1 MSKYGITEKLTSY
14 MDLLS
19 AIGADDKGGVTRL
32 LYTEEWI
39 KAQETVKDI
48 MVGSGFTTYYD
59 AVGNMYGRIKGGT
72 YADETVMIGSHID
85 TVKSGGKYDG
95 QFGIV
100 TGIVAAEYLFKTEG
114 QPKRS
119 IEVVSVA
126 EEEGSRFPYTFWGV
140 KNLLGLAKAEDVSD
154 IVDSEG
160 IKFVDAMNQA
170 GFDFMPKDFQK
181 RSDIKN
187 FIEIH
192 IEQGGVLER
201 EKKPIGVVTAIVGQ
215 RRFNVEVIGQANHAG
230 TTPMGYRKD
239 AVYVASKMISNILDQ
254 AKAYGDPLVT
264 TVGKMEVFPNVVN
277 VVPGKVKFT
286 IDIRHTDQNTLAEF
300 SETVR
305 HTLADVA
312 SENEVEF
319 SLDMYMNEKPVPM
332 DVDMVNMI
340 QDTCSENGLNFKVMH
355 SGAGHDAQLMAQH
368 VPTAMFFVPSV
379 KGISHSPAE
388 FTALEDLV
396 VGVEAVI
403 DILKKLA
410 Y

>member
-14 MDLLS
+14 MDRLS

-32 LYTEEWI
+32 LYTAEWK
-39 KAQETVKDI
+39 KAQEAVKDI

-85 TVKSGGKYDG
+85 TVKYGGKYDG

-100 TGIVAAEYLFKTEG
+100 TGIIAAEYLYRTEG

-140 KNLLGLAKAEDVSD
+140 KNLLGLAKAEDVSH

-170 GFDFMPKDFQK
+170 GFDFMPDDFQK

-215 RRFNVEVIGQANHAG
+215 RRFNVEVTGQANHAG

-239 AVYVASKMISNILDQ
+239 AVYVTSKMISSILDQ

-286 IDIRHTDQNTLAEF
+286 IDIRHTDQNILTEF

-312 SENEVEF
+312 SENEVEL

-332 DVDMVNMI
+332 DVNMVNMI